1 MTENEARH
9 ILSNYRELDDDTG
22 EEYGYI
28 IQECCGKDGEGYVF
42 RCKAEGA
49 EYDETQDLPLLAVYP
64 EGMVLIIPNYLGA
77 ERCGE
82 G

>member
-1 MTENEARH
+1 MTENEARD
-9 ILSNYRELDDDTG
+9 ILSHFRELDDDTG